1 MSVVGDFC
9 LVLVGTVV
17 VASTWYGIEP
27 RLTEARE
34 RRTARRVGRQTE
46 RDVRVGLRDHSTT
59 PA

>member
-27 RLTEARE
+27 RLT
-34 RRTARRVGRQTE
+34 
-46 RDVRVGLRDHSTT
+46 
-59 PA
+59 